1 MAEPADDS
9 EFQEASAGAR
19 FYYELARTELDRQLA
34 AIDALDRKLA
44 ATFTLSGAL
53 IALIA
58 VAFTFRE
65 STISLAL
72 WGILTAIVVLFVL
85 NSVCIYFAYRLR
97 SWSTGP
103 DLRDFSEFA
112 VEYELEELIQW
123 VAESVQESYEINER
137 DLGEKVVWVRL
148 ATGLTLI
155 NLCLAA
161 IAAIVAT
168 WPWGLGG

>member
-1 MAEPADDS
+1 MAESGGDEEIRAAD
-9 EFQEASAGAR
+9 AGAR

-65 STISLAL
+65 STISPGL
-72 WGILTAIVVLFVL
+72 WGILTAIVVMFVL
-85 NSVCIYFAYRLR
+85 NSVCTYFAYRLR

-103 DLRDFSEFA
+103 DLKDFSEFA
-112 VEYELEELIQW
+112 VEYELDELTQW
-123 VAESVQESYEINER
+123 VAESVQESYEENER

-148 ATGLTLI
+148 ATGLTLV

-161 IAAIVAT
+161 IAAMVAT
-168 WPWGLGG
+168 WPW